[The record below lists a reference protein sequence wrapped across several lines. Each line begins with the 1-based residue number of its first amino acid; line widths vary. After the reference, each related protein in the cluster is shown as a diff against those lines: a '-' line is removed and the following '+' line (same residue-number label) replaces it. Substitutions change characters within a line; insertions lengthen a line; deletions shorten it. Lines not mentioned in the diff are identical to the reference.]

1 MKIFAECEY
10 CGKKFEKKFRC
21 DDDYKY
27 KCMLH
32 ELKEHSLVLIYS
44 KDIIKNKINYYNKL
58 YSIKIINDELD
69 ISIGYTDTIILK
81 FDIKYSDD
89 VVTNINIKL
98 YNKNYDSRSYL
109 EEKIDEKIK
118 EVYEIY
124 ANYLLEEDR
133 VLELQDKF
141 NDMFKIGDYVQKE
154 VLGRKQCVG
163 QIIDVKK
170 DKVKLFIICC
180 GHNRPIEKYEYV
192 DLLEFTCGY
201 YWSVTEKPEV
211 DYRDYEQEERDYWE
225 RYHEL
230 YKEMRDIYGED
241 AAAVIRELEFVK
253 GYKI

>member
-21 DDDYKY
+21 DDDYMY
-27 KCMLH
+27 RCMLH
-32 ELKEHSLVLIYS
+32 ELKEHSVVLIFS

-58 YSIKIINDELD
+58 YCINIINDEPD
-69 ISIGYTDTIILK
+69 ISVGYIDTIILK
-81 FDIKYSDD
+81 FDIKYRDD

-98 YNKNYDSRSYL
+98 SNKEYDSRSYL
-109 EEKIDEKIK
+109 EEKINEKIK
-118 EVYEIY
+118 EAYEIY
-124 ANYLLEEDR
+124 ANYLLENDR

-163 QIIDVKK
+163 QIIDVEK

-192 DLLEFTCGY
+192 DLLEFTYDY

-225 RYHEL
+225 RYSIL
-230 YKEMRDIYGED
+230 YDKMRDIYGEN
-241 AAAVIRELEFVK
+241 AVTAILNLEAK

>member
-1 MKIFAECEY
+1 MPWTQES
-10 CGKKFEKKFRC
+10 CGFELRIGDILQQLF
-21 DDDYKY
+21 
-27 KCMLH
+27 L
-32 ELKEHSLVLIYS
+32 LGVLQY
-44 KDIIKNKINYYNKL
+44 
-58 YSIKIINDELD
+58 
-69 ISIGYTDTIILK
+69 
-81 FDIKYSDD
+81 
-89 VVTNINIKL
+89 
-98 YNKNYDSRSYL
+98 
-109 EEKIDEKIK
+109 
-118 EVYEIY
+118 
-124 ANYLLEEDR
+124 
-133 VLELQDKF
+133 
-141 NDMFKIGDYVQKE
+141 DYVQKE

-241 AAAVIRELEFVK
+241 ASAVIRELTFVK